1 MRGPLVKRHR
11 LRQMV
16 WFIGLLAWAGTA
28 IRAENVIWNSAAAHT
43 LPKGRWEIGLFQ
55 PLRYGQTDHLE
66 WSTHP
71 IMNLVI
77 PNLSVKIAHGDGAG
91 WQLATRHQLHY
102 PTPLLRLV
110 SREGTGGLI
119 APDLDIPAILFLRS
133 ELLLT
138 RTLGSSRQL
147 TVKGGAALV
156 AKTGA
161 LDERATIDLPIIFPR
176 MAAYH
181 HGYQVNLGL
190 DLLGQLFGRWGYG
203 ADLDVFLTP
212 GFDQP
217 LAFEH
222 MGLALWR
229 KSDRFQ
235 LLLGYKLTFGGYPF
249 GDQWHLLPL
258 LDLQWARQRKGRQ

>member
-1 MRGPLVKRHR
+1 MNGRRVRP
-11 LRQMV
+11 MV
-16 WFIGLLAWAGTA
+16 VTVVLWAA
-28 IRAENVIWNSAAAHT
+28 CISAVWAENAAWSSGAAHT
-43 LPKGRWEIGLFQ
+43 LPKGRWEVGLFQ
-55 PLRYGQTDHLE
+55 PLRYGQTDRLE

-77 PNLSVKIAHGDGAG
+77 PNLSVKIAHGDRAG
-91 WQLATRHQLHY
+91 WQLATRYQLHY

-138 RTLGSSRQL
+138 RTLGPSLQL
-147 TVKGGAALV
+147 TAKGGAALV
-156 AKTGA
+156 VKSGA
-161 LDERATIDLPIIFPR
+161 MDERATIDLPIIFPR
-176 MAAYH
+176 MAAYRQ
-181 HGYQVNLGL
+181 GYQVNLGL
-190 DLLGQLFGRWGYG
+190 DLLGKLFGRWGYG
-203 ADLDVFLTP
+203 ADMDIFLTP

-217 LAFEH
+217 FAFEH
-222 MGLALWR
+222 KGLALWR

-235 LLLGYKLTFGGYPF
+235 LLLGYMLTFGGYPF

>member
-1 MRGPLVKRHR
+1 MNERI
-11 LRQMV
+11 LRPVVVAVVLWAVCLSTV
-16 WFIGLLAWAGTA
+16 W
-28 IRAENVIWNSAAAHT
+28 AENATWSSAAAQT
-43 LPKGRWEIGLFQ
+43 LPEGRWEIGLFQ

-71 IMNLVI
+71 ILNLVI
-77 PNLSVKIAHGDGAG
+77 PNLSVKIAHGAGAG

-110 SREGTGGLI
+110 RREGTGGLI

-138 RTLGSSRQL
+138 RNLGSSRQL

-156 AKTGA
+156 AKTRA

-176 MAAYH
+176 MAAYRQ
-181 HGYQVNLGL
+181 GYQVNFGL
-190 DLLGQLFGRWGYG
+190 DLVGKLLGRWGYG
-203 ADLDVFLTP
+203 ADMDVFLTP

-217 LAFEH
+217 FAFEH
-222 MGLALWR
+222 KGLALWR
-229 KSDRFQ
+229 KNDRFQ
-235 LLLGYKLTFGGYPF
+235 LLLGYKLTFGDYPF
-249 GDQWHLLPL
+249 GEQWHLLPL
-258 LDLQWARQRKGRQ
+258 LDLQWSRKRQGRQ

>member
-1 MRGPLVKRHR
+1 MNRRIVRP
-11 LRQMV
+11 MV
-16 WFIGLLAWAGTA
+16 VTVVLWAA
-28 IRAENVIWNSAAAHT
+28 CISAVWAENAKWSSGAAYT
-43 LPKGRWEIGLFQ
+43 LPQGRWEMGLFQ
-55 PLRYGQTDHLE
+55 PLRYGQTDRLE

-77 PNLSVKIAHGDGAG
+77 PNLSVKIAHGDWSG
-91 WQLATRHQLHY
+91 WQLATRHQLQY

-138 RTLGSSRQL
+138 RTLGPSLQL
-147 TVKGGAALV
+147 TAKGGAALV

-176 MAAYH
+176 MAAYRQ
-181 HGYQVNLGL
+181 GYQVNLGL
-190 DLLGQLFGRWGYG
+190 DLLGQLLGRWGYG
-203 ADLDVFLTP
+203 ADIDLFLTP
-212 GFDQP
+212 GLDQSF
-217 LAFEH
+217 AFEH
-222 MGLALWR
+222 KGLALWR
-229 KSDRFQ
+229 KSDRFE

-258 LDLQWARQRKGRQ
+258 LDLQWARQRKGSQ

>member
-1 MRGPLVKRHR
+1 MNRR
-11 LRQMV
+11 MV
-16 WFIGLLAWAGTA
+16 RPVVVTVVLWAA
-28 IRAENVIWNSAAAHT
+28 CLSSLQAENATWSATAAHT

-55 PLRYGQTDHLE
+55 PLRYGQTDRLE

-71 IMNLVI
+71 ILNLVI
-77 PNLSVKIAHGDGAG
+77 PNLSVKIAHGDGVG

-110 SREGTGGLI
+110 RREGTGGLI
-119 APDLDIPAILFLRS
+119 APDLDIPAILLLRS

-138 RTLGSSRQL
+138 RTLGPSRQL
-147 TVKGGAALV
+147 TAKGGVALV

-161 LDERATIDLPIIFPR
+161 IDERATIDLPIIFPR
-176 MAAYH
+176 MAAYRQ
-181 HGYQVNLGL
+181 GYQVNLGL

-203 ADLDVFLTP
+203 VDMDVFLTP

-222 MGLALWR
+222 MGLAFWR

-235 LLLGYKLTFGGYPF
+235 LLMGYKLTFGGYPF